1 MIIMKDIEYETDNIC
16 RCLLLLFFAVCRK
29 KEAFSRHLS
38 SDASYISTKHR
49 VLIGCSRRK
58 NKNCNITIGIMDFEE
73 TSLKLGLW
81 RTTKIDEKKT

>member
-1 MIIMKDIEYETDNIC
+1 MTSCIVSIQN
-16 RCLLLLFFAVCRK
+16 
-29 KEAFSRHLS
+29 
-38 SDASYISTKHR
+38 SYITTKAPG
-49 VLIGCSRRK
+49 LMGYSMRK